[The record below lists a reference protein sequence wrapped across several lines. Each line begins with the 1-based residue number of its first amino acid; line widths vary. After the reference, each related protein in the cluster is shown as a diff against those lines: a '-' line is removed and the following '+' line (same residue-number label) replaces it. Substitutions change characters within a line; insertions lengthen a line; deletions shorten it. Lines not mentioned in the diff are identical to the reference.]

1 MPKLS
6 VPVAL
11 VVAMA
16 TVVTAGC
23 SFEVGTGRTP
33 ATPQPGA
40 PAAAPAPPAP
50 GSTTPGSAGKPAVS
64 LGRVR
69 TPDSA
74 SAVPASPPVAP
85 APGTPPPATG
95 IPVLAGTN
103 VFGQGTPEATGWKGS
118 FFVIPPA
125 TQKLPALGT
134 MQANGVL
141 FAKSLDVSSKPMTG
155 GFPGI
160 DATRNENFAIRW
172 EAPLVVDTE
181 ADYSFR
187 LVSDDGATVSIDST
201 PIVDNDGQHT
211 AKEKTGPVHLVKG
224 THVITVDYFQGTG
237 PVALQLFCTK
247 SGGREQICPTHLP

>member
-1 MPKLS
+1 MRMLS
-6 VPVAL
+6 FPVVAL
-11 VVAMA
+11 VAAM
-16 TVVTAGC
+16 TSVVTAGC

-33 ATPQPGA
+33 STPPPAAPA
-40 PAAAPAPPAP
+40 PAAAPAAPA
-50 GSTTPGSAGKPAVS
+50 STTPGGAGKPAGA
-64 LGRVR
+64 LGRVKL
-69 TPDSA
+69 PDSDT
-74 SAVPASPPVAP
+74 VPATPGTP

-95 IPVLAGTN
+95 IPVLVGTN
-103 VFGQGTPEATGWKGS
+103 VFGQGTPDATGWKGS

-125 TQKLPALGT
+125 TQKVPALGS
-134 MQANGVL
+134 MQPNGVL
-141 FAKSLDVSSKPMTG
+141 FAKSLDVASKPMTG

-187 LVSDDGATVSIDST
+187 LVSDDGAIVTIDST

-224 THVITVDYFQGTG
+224 THVITVDYFQAIG